1 MLKKFCV
8 LLLCTLSLFGC
19 ASDEEPENKEAVK
32 PPAAATP
39 TPDPIVAYGEG
50 FAAPEGTGDMT
61 WRWMVGASGVAKLKN
76 TGKDMAIR
84 LEADVPIDRIKSPTV
99 TVTLNGEQLDQFTVA
114 GARIEKD
121 YTIPAAKQ
129 GSGTHSELRI
139 ATNKTFVPK
148 AFDPKTTDDRQLG
161 LSLRKLTWVP
171 K

>member
-19 ASDEEPENKEAVK
+19 ASDEEPENKEAFK

-50 FAAPEGTGDMT
+50 FAAQEGTGDVT
-61 WRWMVGASGVAKLKN
+61 WRWMGPAGVAKLKN
-76 TGKDMAIR
+76 TGKDMAMR
-84 LEADVPIDRIKSPTV
+84 LEADIPGSVKSPTI
-99 TVTLNGEQLDQFTVA
+99 TVTLNGEQLDQFAVA
-114 GARIEKD
+114 GARLEKD

-129 GSGTHSELRI
+129 GGGTHSELRI
-139 ATNKTFVPK
+139 TTNKTFVPK
-148 AFDPKTTDDRQLG
+148 ALDPKSSDDRSLG
-161 LSLRKLTWVP
+161 LSLRKLTWDP

>member
-19 ASDEEPENKEAVK
+19 ASDEDPENKEAVK
-32 PPAAATP
+32 PPAATP
-39 TPDPIVAYGEG
+39 TPDPIVDFGDG
-50 FAAPEGTGDMT
+50 FASLEGTGDFT
-61 WRWMVGASGVAKLKN
+61 WRWMGPTGVAKLKN

-84 LEADVPIDRIKSPTV
+84 LEADLPADRIKSPTI
-99 TVTLNGEQLDQFTVA
+99 TVTFNGTQLDQFTVA

-129 GSGTHSELRI
+129 GSGTHSELRL

-148 AFDPKTTDDRQLG
+148 AFDPNTTDDRQLG
-161 LSLRKLTWVP
+161 LSLRKLTWLP

>member
-19 ASDEEPENKEAVK
+19 ASDEEPENKEAIK
-32 PPAAATP
+32 PPGAATP

-50 FAAPEGTGDMT
+50 FAAQEGTGDVA
-61 WRWMVGASGVAKLKN
+61 WRWMGPSGTARLKN
-76 TGKDMAIR
+76 TGKDMALR
-84 LEADVPIDRIKSPTV
+84 LEADVPMDRIKSPTV
-99 TVTLNGEQLDQFTVA
+99 TVTLNGEPLDQFTVE

-129 GSGTHSELRI
+129 GGGTHSELRI

-148 AFDPKTTDDRQLG
+148 AFDPKTADDRSLG
-161 LSLRKLTWVP
+161 LSLRKLTWVA